1 MILSSLEVIKDLFE
15 KRSSNYSDRK
25 EMTMLNKLYVLLS
38 FLLLFKLTFDVA
50 GWMGELTCR

>member
-25 EMTMLNKLYVLLS
+25 EMTMLNKLYVLLP
-38 FLLLFKLTFDVA
+38 FHLLFKLTFDVA